1 MASALKGMTLSKNL
15 MPTEQFLKVHRL
27 HKWTLKLVR
36 LGNFRA
42 KFLCVNSLK

>member
-1 MASALKGMTLSKNL
+1 MVSALKGMTLSKNL

-36 LGNFRA
+36 LGNFRS
-42 KFLCVNSLK
+42 KFLYVNSLN